1 MNLRG
6 IGYIGLAV
14 PDVAQWSDFATSV
27 IGLMPIAPPAGASAP
42 ESVAYFKGDDRQWRI
57 ALHQADS
64 PGLAYVGFE
73 VRDDTA
79 FRAAVAHL
87 EAESLGPKSATDD
100 ELAARGVRAMVH
112 VADPSGT
119 RIEIFWGPA
128 VDEGFLS
135 PVGVPRFVGENGF
148 GHFVS
153 LVSDLDKSMDF
164 YLRALGMRLSDFVQI
179 APGMSIQFLRCTPRH
194 HTVALGHFGPIDG
207 LHHIAIEVDDIDQV
221 GAALDRAMRAGAP
234 ITASLGRHKN
244 DHMLSFYMRSPAGFE
259 VEIGCGGR
267 LVDDAT
273 WIANQSAG
281 GDVWGHHG
289 LTGDAVSESVA
300 SGQA

>member
-6 IGYIGLAV
+6 IGYFGLAV

-27 IGLMPIAPPAGASAP
+27 IGLMPVAAPNGTTASDAGT
-42 ESVAYFKGDDRQWRI
+42 YFKADDRQWRI
-57 ALHQADS
+57 ALHQAEQ

-73 VRDDTA
+73 VLDEAA
-79 FRAAVAHL
+79 FHAAVAHL
-87 EAESLGPKSATDD
+87 EAEGVGPKSATDD
-100 ELAARGVRAMVH
+100 ELAARGVRAMAH
-112 VADPSGT
+112 VQDPSGT
-119 RIEIFWGPA
+119 RVEVFWGPA
-128 VDEGFLS
+128 VDEGFRS
-135 PVGVPRFVGENGF
+135 PTGVPRFVGDHGF

-153 LVSDLDKSMDF
+153 LVADLDKSMDF
-164 YLRALGMRLSDFVQI
+164 YLRVLGMRLSDFVDVG
-179 APGMSIQFLRCTPRH
+179 PGMSIQFLRCTPRH
-194 HTVALGHFGPIDG
+194 HTVALGHFGPFAA
-207 LHHIAIEVDDIDQV
+207 LHHIALEVDDVDQV
-221 GAALDRAMRAGAP
+221 GSALDRATKAGAP

-273 WIANQSAG
+273 WVANQSAG

-289 LTGDAVSESVA
+289 LTADAMTDAVA
-300 SGQA
+300 SGA